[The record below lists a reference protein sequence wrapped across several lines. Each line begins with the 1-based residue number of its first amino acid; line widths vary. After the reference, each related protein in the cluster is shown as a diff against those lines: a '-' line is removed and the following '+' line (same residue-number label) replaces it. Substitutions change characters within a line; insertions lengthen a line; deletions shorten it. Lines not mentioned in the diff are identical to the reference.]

1 MRKKKDF
8 SQQSR
13 EKLTDVCRQV
23 DVDKSVPF
31 CRWIHEG
38 RQLGES
44 LTEQGQRKRGGC
56 MTAGADL
63 RRVPPS
69 PITLIISQNLADNP
83 VYGGESGER
92 ADRTFYPFQRRHQ
105 PFTCL
110 LVRYLISLPF
120 RPCDPLPLN
129 VDLP

>member
-1 MRKKKDF
+1 
-8 SQQSR
+8 
-13 EKLTDVCRQV
+13 
-23 DVDKSVPF
+23 
-31 CRWIHEG
+31 
-38 RQLGES
+38 
-44 LTEQGQRKRGGC
+44 

-63 RRVPPS
+63 RRVPSLPV
-69 PITLIISQNLADNP
+69 PATLIIPQNLADNP

-110 LVRYLISLPF
+110 LVRLISLPF